1 MKIDNN
7 EFKFDIDAPLP
18 WDFKHELRAMNISL
32 NKDEERQ
39 WTLFINEVNF
49 NELPEAPARERE
61 PLARSKTSINMSGV
75 KKVGYYPI
83 LLSGKLIPVSVQ
95 LNQFSKFSKLQVG
108 K

>member
-1 MKIDNN
+1 MTIDENR
-7 EFKFDIDAPLP
+7 FQLDPDSPLP
-18 WDFKHELRAMNISL
+18 WDFWHEFRKMNISL
-32 NKDEERQ
+32 NEGQ
-39 WTLFINEVNF
+39 TLYINGINF

-75 KKVGYYPI
+75 KKFGSYPL
-83 LLSGKLIPVSVQ
+83 LLSGKLIPVSIQ